1 MCAQRRVCRGQGT
14 RAALIWD
21 HTAPTGGRGPSQACK
36 LGSLTV
42 KVASPACLPRT
53 GWTADALTA
62 NRADRR
68 SSPSR
73 NAYEVAKAETG

>member
-1 MCAQRRVCRGQGT
+1 MLSAGCAAGRAQGLLSSGT
-14 RAALIWD
+14 TQLRQA
-21 HTAPTGGRGPSQACK
+21 GGVPHRLAE
-36 LGSLTV
+36 LGSLMV
-42 KVASPACLPRT
+42 KVANPACLPRT

-62 NRADRR
+62 NRADRQ